1 MSGKTVSFKVSPRID
16 GLEELER
23 KLEKIQEGL
32 ADLAV
37 AVKDAE
43 TAMLTVTASVEP
55 WDPTS

>member
-37 AVKDAE
+37 AVKDADA
-43 TAMLTVTASVEP
+43 TMLTVTASVEP
-55 WDPTS
+55 WEPTS